1 MTVKSS
7 DVLRLAA
14 ELAIDSYKGVLIK
27 ALREKGEDFLTNN
40 WVKRLHRYVRLTSP
54 GYGERASNNEVSMAL
69 CLAAAIAESEG
80 D

>member
-1 MTVKSS
+1 MTIKSS

-14 ELAIDSYKGVLIK
+14 ELAFIGKADSPFIAYEKLKGNSFYVGDYL
-27 ALREKGEDFLTNN
+27 DFVG
-40 WVKRLHRYVRLTSP
+40 WRCSEECSEH
-54 GYGERASNNEVSMAL
+54 EVMAL